1 MVQFE
6 LQNDAYFFNAEL
18 WLTFFFNGQYSENS
32 ENRKFEMGQFSA
44 RKSLS
49 KNMCFIL
56 FLVCW
61 ASMLNLG
68 RPPGSSSL
76 DYRHHD
82 TCIKKQHDIKVHL
95 YMVQKWEIQS
105 ECCRMLMRLRIR
117 KLCGAHTFLKD
128 YHARPDAPFLSTGGE
143 PCFKSVSH
151 AAV

>member
-1 MVQFE
+1 
-6 LQNDAYFFNAEL
+6 
-18 WLTFFFNGQYSENS
+18 
-32 ENRKFEMGQFSA
+32 MGQFSA

-61 ASMLNLG
+61 ASMLSLG

-82 TCIKKQHDIKVHL
+82 NCVYIYYKNEAPDIKVHL

-117 KLCGAHTFLKD
+117 KLCGAHTFLED
-128 YHARPDAPFLSTGGE
+128 YQSRPDAPFLSTGGE

-151 AAV
+151 AAF